1 MEPDARIGWLLIAI
15 GLLLALAGL
24 VWLLGAWP
32 GWLGKLPGD
41 LRIERPGFKFYLPLT
56 TCLLLSLLLTAI
68 TWLLRRWMH

>member
-15 GLLLALAGL
+15 GLMFALAGL

-56 TCLLLSLLLTAI
+56 TCLLISLLLTAL
-68 TWLLRRWMH
+68 TWLLRRWIH